1 MGKKANP
8 ALIGAFVVGA
18 IALAVVGVL
27 VFGSGR
33 LFKHT
38 LRCVCFFP
46 GTVNGLSVGAP
57 VKFKGVEIGQV
68 ADIRIRLTAQGALN
82 ADQVAEGIRI
92 PVFIDVDTEKVVSQG
107 GKDLDADDR
116 IKQLIDLGLR
126 AQLNAQSIVTGLLFV
141 ELGFHPDLEPTFILP
156 PGSDELEIPTIPT
169 SLERIQ
175 SAAEEILQ
183 KIDDMHLEIM
193 VQSASDALD
202 GLKNLVQSPAVKQT
216 VESLPE
222 TVANINQTLASVREL
237 SVRLDRG
244 QGPLLASLKETSDKT
259 GATVEEMRETLQT
272 VQRLIGPDSPL
283 AGQLSTSLQEFSGAA
298 RSLRLLADML
308 DRNPSALLRGRKDEN
323 AK

>member
-141 ELGFHPDLEPTFILP
+141 ELGFQPDLEPTFILP